1 MLNMEEKIFNDDF
14 FKRLNKINLNI
25 NLRLSNGAQGGRKSK
40 AKGVSVEFSD
50 FREYTPGDDF
60 RRVDWNAYGRLDK
73 LFIKVFMEEREG
85 VFNLFI
91 DKSKSMDFGKNNKR
105 KTALQILGAL
115 SYVAINNLDR
125 VYINVAD
132 EGNLSLL
139 RSGTGKKGFQMI
151 LKELEEIEFNG
162 VTKLSESICKRKITN
177 KGVSVVVSDFFN
189 NEGVESLE
197 QGLKYLAYKKQQIIL
212 IQVLADEEENP
223 PLEEEV
229 TLIDS
234 ETKEKIKLN
243 LNYKIIQA
251 YKEEL
256 RRYNEKLEK
265 LVMKYG
271 GTLVSV
277 NTNKSIEEIMLND
290 LGKKRIIY

>member
-14 FKRLNKINLNI
+14 FKRLEKINLNI

-85 VFNLFI
+85 IFNLFI

-115 SYVAINNLDR
+115 SYVALNNLDR

-151 LKELEEIEFNG
+151 LKELEKIEFNG

-177 KGVSVVVSDFFN
+177 KGVSVIVSDFFN

-212 IQVLADEEENP
+212 IQVLAEEEENP
-223 PLEEEV
+223 SLEEEV

-243 LNYKIIQA
+243 LNYKMIQA

-256 RRYNEKLEK
+256 KKYNEKLEK
-265 LVMKYG
+265 LAMKYG
-271 GTLVSV
+271 GTLVAV
-277 NTNKSIEEIMLND
+277 NTNKSIEEIILND